1 MLNET
6 KTNKKTNGI
15 RLIGDGRD
23 MTSNLAENQGYKHE
37 GSPAKDVQVQLKRG
51 LGES

>member
-1 MLNET
+1 MLNAT

-15 RLIGDGRD
+15 HLFGDGRD

-37 GSPAKDVQVQLKRG
+37 GSPAKDVPTQLKSRLREG
-51 LGES
+51 